1 MLSLRESRHGRL
13 VTITGPVLSGKK
25 THLERLLNS
34 AHGTIWKGGKS
45 HSSIVLAKHP
55 KDGAKTPGKIR
66 SYDALETTE
75 PDGIA
80 DLVRPNTEAVIISG
94 VNFFPRKI
102 LDLLQALVV
111 SNRQVYVSGLNL
123 NWKGE
128 PYNYM
133 PEIMA
138 LSDEI
143 ILTRAPCMEP
153 GCQRVATRSEKVEEK
168 IRGRRRVCIDD
179 HDFAG
184 RPSPRHFLKRQ
195 TGGIELFVG
204 NMYAS
209 KSTTWRE
216 RMQELDANGID
227 YEVFKW
233 IKDKR
238 YKERGEGYVPFGKG
252 YIGFH
257 NSEEKIPAVV
267 VRNMDDIL
275 KYLDGETKIKE
286 VDAASRKRKLGHVFI
301 DEGQFIAGIS
311 DKVRN
316 RIYQGYRFY
325 VTGLMRDYR
334 MQPFKEIAN
343 LLALADTINIMH
355 AYCEVCGREASESQR
370 LVKKNGK
377 WAHAHFKGD
386 KVVVGAKEEESEVKE
401 KYEARCIDCLK
412 VVGAPKPSYRFP
424 RYNPPRTRKEARR
437 LMREMQ

>member
-1 MLSLRESRHGRL
+1 MGSLRESRHGRL

-25 THLERLLNS
+25 TYLERLLNS
-34 AHGTIWKGGKS
+34 AHGTIWKEGKN
-45 HSSIVLAKHP
+45 HNTIVLAKHP
-55 KDGAKTPGKIR
+55 KDGAKSPGKIR

-75 PDGIA
+75 PDEIA
-80 DLVRPNTEAVIISG
+80 GLVKPNTEAVMISG

-102 LDLLQALVV
+102 LDLLQAIVA
-111 SNRQVYVSGLNL
+111 SNRLVYVSGLNL

-133 PEIMA
+133 PEILA

-143 ILTRAPCMEP
+143 LLTRAPCMEP
-153 GCQRVATRSEKVEEK
+153 GCQRAATRSE
-168 IRGRRRVCIDD
+168 RSDDGPQGRRRVCIDD

-184 RPSPRHFLKRQ
+184 RPGPKHFLKKQ
-195 TGGIELFVG
+195 TGGLELFVG
-204 NMYAS
+204 NMFAS

-216 RMQELDANGID
+216 RMQELDANGIG

-238 YKERGEGYVPFGKG
+238 YTERGEEYVPFGKG
-252 YIGFH
+252 EIGFH
-257 NSEEKIPAVV
+257 NSDERIPAVV

-275 KYLDGETKIKE
+275 KYLDGETNIKE
-286 VDAASRKRKLGHVFI
+286 VDATSRKRKLGHVFI

-311 DKVRN
+311 ERVRE
-316 RIYQGYRFY
+316 RIYQGYKFY
-325 VTGLMRDYR
+325 ITGLMRDYR

-343 LLALADTINIMH
+343 LLALADSINIMH

-370 LVKKNGK
+370 LVKRKGK

-386 KVVVGAKEEESEVKE
+386 KVLVGAKEEGKE
-401 KYEARCIDCLK
+401 IKDKYQARCIDCMK
-412 VVGAPKPSYRFP
+412 VPGTPKPVYKFP